1 MYQEAIH
8 GMYSLLLTES
18 AQDHI
23 LYLGEHLASKRA
35 NVMHHLS
42 CFLPGVLILG
52 AEEGISDTPEQD
64 RLTAYRLM

>member
-18 AQDHI
+18 IQDHI
-23 LYLGEHLASKRA
+23 LYLREYHASRRT
-35 NVMHHLS
+35 NTMNHLS